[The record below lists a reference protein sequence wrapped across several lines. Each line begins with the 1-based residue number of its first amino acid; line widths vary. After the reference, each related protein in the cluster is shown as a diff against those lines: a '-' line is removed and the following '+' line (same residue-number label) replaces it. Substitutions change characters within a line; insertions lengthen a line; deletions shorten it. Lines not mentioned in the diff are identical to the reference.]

1 MLYILAKDSLST
13 PYSVTNYNNPASL
26 ACMPYLISSCDIL
39 LTVSQSSRGQSHSLL
54 SPPHLLLSSLR
65 FSCLTGSIFNFFLLV
80 SYDTHIPFQL
90 GSSFSRRACLLWSSL
105 ASSVSWDSSLVVT
118 LAFTPEFCM
127 RECTLFRGLRLLI
140 IPSISVAKFGPLGP
154 YVTCWLVFQT
164 SADIMITGM
173 KSSFLGSLV

>member
-1 MLYILAKDSLST
+1 MLYILAKYSFST

-26 ACMPYLISSCDIL
+26 ACMPYIISSCNIL
-39 LTVSQSSRGQSHSLL
+39 LTVYQSSRGQSHSPL
-54 SPPHLLLSSLR
+54 SPPRLLRSSLR
-65 FSCLTGSIFNFFLLV
+65 FSCLTGSFFYFLV
-80 SYDTHIPFQL
+80 DYDTYIAFQS
-90 GSSFSRRACLLWSSL
+90 GSSFSRRACLLWPSL
-105 ASSVSWDSSLVVT
+105 SSSVSWDSSLVVT

-127 RECTLFRGLRLLI
+127 RECTLSRGLRLLI